1 MNMITREK
9 TIANTDPLTN
19 SSEIWESTLLEVLM
33 VNVRLPALSFSEF
46 SYPNVANAVV
56 IALSTISLAVLSE
69 SWAGTKSFKYL
80 VVISSVKELSTVLIS
95 GNTLTLS
102 ASNVIEAFAIA
113 FTTSLLIG
121 ASENST
127 LYVLPPVNST
137 PPSNPLTNKEQ
148 IPPMTI
154 NEEIE

>member
-1 MNMITREK
+1 M
-9 TIANTDPLTN
+9 
-19 SSEIWESTLLEVLM
+19 
-33 VNVRLPALSFSEF
+33 
-46 SYPNVANAVV
+46 
-56 IALSTISLAVLSE
+56 
-69 SWAGTKSFKYL
+69 
-80 VVISSVKELSTVLIS
+80 STVLIS
-95 GNTLTLS
+95 GKTLTLS
-102 ASNVIEAFAIA
+102 ASNEIEAFAIA

-148 IPPMTI
+148 IPAITI